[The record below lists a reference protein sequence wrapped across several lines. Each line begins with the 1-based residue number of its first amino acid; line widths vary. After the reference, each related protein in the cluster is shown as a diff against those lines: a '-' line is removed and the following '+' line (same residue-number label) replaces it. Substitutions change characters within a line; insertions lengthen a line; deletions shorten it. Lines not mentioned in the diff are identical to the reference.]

1 MIRSPGMWLSSTV
14 AVAYPAEL
22 LGKAVGIMG
31 EKGLQPLQFNFGVI
45 VNAAS

>member
-1 MIRSPGMWLSSTV
+1 MIRSPGLWLSSTV

-31 EKGLQPLQFNFGVI
+31 EQGAVTSTTILG
-45 VNAAS
+45 